1 MKYHQVF
8 QVENIK
14 CGGCMQTITKGLK
27 HIDSGYDVHMD
38 QSNGTIVIDSER
50 SIDSEAVT
58 HALDQMGYP
67 ISGDNNAWKKAKS
80 YVSCAVGRMTS

>member
-1 MKYHQVF
+1 MKHHQIF

-14 CGGCMQTITKGLK
+14 CGGCMQTITKGLHQINTGYEV
-27 HIDSGYDVHMD
+27 HIDSV
-38 QSNGTIVIDSER
+38 NGQVVIDSE
-50 SIDSEAVT
+50 SEIEQEAII

-67 ISGDNNAWKKAKS
+67 ISGENNTWKKAKS